1 MRLVTSVLLA
11 CLAVALPA
19 QAAKPTSVERRAV
32 ALINKANAE
41 AHRTSACPRSQRP
54 PDSTLNHGAP
64 SQALLDT
71 LGVLRRPATPEDK
84 PPDDAFRFLP
94 GSDIYVDYI
103 RVAHAVGGRE
113 YWIVPAHDTLHFDP
127 LPHACLHRIHQRLR
141 ALSRGEPPRVRR
153 RALRFY
159 NEMVRSNREL
169 ARRGPREG
177 VFVFDKRDDGL
188 GGGGGGGTVRFL
200 REHGQFGSAG
210 IDGKSSILTGL
221 IPDGVAT
228 VTSTFGTTYSR
239 GPDAKP
245 RRYRAAITR
254 TDAVQDNV
262 VSFEVARSAEDAFPS
277 KMIWRDAD
285 GKIVRVVREPN

>member
-1 MRLVTSVLLA
+1 MRPVTLVVLA
-11 CLAVALPA
+11 GLAVALPA
-19 QAAKPTSVERRAV
+19 QAAQPNSVERRAV
-32 ALINKANAE
+32 NLINKANAQ

-64 SQALLDT
+64 SQALMDL

-84 PPDDAFRFLP
+84 PPDDAFRFIP

-103 RVAHAVGGRE
+103 RVAHAVSGRH

-127 LPHACLHRIHQRLR
+127 LPHACLHQIHERLR
-141 ALSRGEPPRVRR
+141 VLSRGEPPRVRR

-159 NEMVRSNREL
+159 NDLVRGNREL

-177 VFVFDKRDDGL
+177 VFVFDKRGDGM
-188 GGGGGGGTVRFL
+188 GGGGGGGPIRFL
-200 REHGQFGSAG
+200 REHGQFGSSG
-210 IDGKSSILTGL
+210 IDQNSSIVTGL

-228 VTSTFGTTYSR
+228 VTSTFDTYRRASR
-239 GPDAKP
+239 AKP
-245 RRYRAAITR
+245 RRYPAPITR
-254 TDAVQDNV
+254 TDQVQDNI

-277 KMIWRDAD
+277 KMVWRDAG
-285 GKIVRVVREPN
+285 GKIVRVVREPF